1 MLAEDKLYVER
12 RRTLKRLYFF
22 FPLFAL
28 LLLLRFVFLLS
39 LSLSPFLFVLHE
51 IVEGS
56 VRIYLFKA
64 QEPEEHL
71 KHA

>member
-1 MLAEDKLYVER
+1 MWKGEELLRDYTFSFHFLHCSFSFVS
-12 RRTLKRLYFF
+12 FF
-22 FPLFAL
+22 F
-28 LLLLRFVFLLS
+28 S

-56 VRIYLFKA
+56 VRIYLFNA

>member
-39 LSLSPFLFVLHE
+39 LSLSLSL
-51 IVEGS
+51 
-56 VRIYLFKA
+56 RA
-64 QEPEEHL
+64 T
-71 KHA
+71 

>member
-39 LSLSPFLFVLHE
+39 LSPFLFVLHE